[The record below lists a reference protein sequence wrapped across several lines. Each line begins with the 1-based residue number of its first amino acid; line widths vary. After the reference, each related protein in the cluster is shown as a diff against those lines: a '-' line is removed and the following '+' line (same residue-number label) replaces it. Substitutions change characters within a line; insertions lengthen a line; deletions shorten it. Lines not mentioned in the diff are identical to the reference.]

1 MWWENGFIQVKDN
14 LLHFGGQAASAI
26 AEKYGTPLFV
36 YSREQMA
43 ANNEKLR
50 KIFEKHLPCPVR
62 IYYAM
67 KANPH
72 PGILKLF
79 KQENAGI
86 DAVSP
91 GEIEAALKA
100 GYPQAD
106 ILFTGTSLSRE
117 DMSRVLA
124 FQNIIFNLD
133 AMEQLEMLK
142 EVRDAICPGRKAK
155 ISLRWNP
162 GKGRGFNPKV
172 VTAGIRTPEGI
183 PVKFG
188 VEDRQVLPFFQ
199 KAAAYGFIPIGLHQH
214 LGSGWVEGD
223 FDAVAWAV
231 DKMIEKA
238 AELQAQGFRLDFL
251 DFGGGFGPKYFSGQ
265 MLFPLEKYAALIG
278 GRLRASG
285 LSIPEIILEPGKYLT
300 ADAGVLL
307 MRVEYVKQ
315 CYGNTFACVN
325 AGTFNTVPRPAIYT
339 GAEHPVV
346 NCSQVSCADPPN
358 ITVAGNLCETGDL
371 FAREIPMP
379 EPKSGDIL
387 AMLVA
392 GAYCRSMASR
402 FNLRDIPQGIL
413 I

>member
-14 LLHFGGQAASAI
+14 RLHLGSQPASAI
-26 AEKYGTPLFV
+26 AEKFGTPLFV
-36 YSREQMA
+36 YSRNQMA
-43 ANNEKLR
+43 ANYENLLT
-50 KIFEKHLPCPVR
+50 IFKKHLPRPVR

-79 KQENAGI
+79 KHKNAGI

-91 GEIEAALKA
+91 GEIEAALEA
-100 GYPQAD
+100 GYPQEE
-106 ILFTGTSLSRE
+106 IIFTGTSLSRK
-117 DMSRVLA
+117 DMNRVLA
-124 FQNIIFNLD
+124 FPDIIFNLD

-142 EVRDAICPGRKAK
+142 EVRDAASPGHTVK

-188 VEDRQVLPFFQ
+188 VEDRQVLPFFH
-199 KAAAYGFIPIGLHQH
+199 KAASFGFIPMGLHQH
-214 LGSGWVEGD
+214 LGSGWVGGD
-223 FDAVAWAV
+223 FDAVAWAA

-238 AELQAQGFRLDFL
+238 AELHMEGFRLDFL
-251 DFGGGFGPKYFSGQ
+251 DFGGGFGPKYFAGQ
-265 MLFPLEKYAALIG
+265 TLFPLEKYAAKIG
-278 GRLRASG
+278 TALRNSS
-285 LSIPEIILEPGKYLT
+285 LPVPEIIFEPGKYLT

-307 MRVEYVKQ
+307 MRVEYVKR

-346 NCSQVSCADPPN
+346 NCAQVSCTEPPN

-387 AMLVA
+387 AMLAA

-402 FNLRDIPQGIL
+402 FNLRDIPQEVL